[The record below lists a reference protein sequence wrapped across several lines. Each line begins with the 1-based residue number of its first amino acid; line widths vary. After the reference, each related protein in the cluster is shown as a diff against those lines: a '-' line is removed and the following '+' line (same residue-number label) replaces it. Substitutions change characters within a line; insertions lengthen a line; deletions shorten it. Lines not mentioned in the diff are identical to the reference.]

1 MSILLGSPS
10 LDFMYMSASAP
21 EAPPLSET
29 TTGCFIR
36 LFFWMADCIIRAIWS
51 DAPPAPA
58 ATTISTGLFGSQAMA
73 GAAASTMASAA
84 VAQRQVGLI
93 SGIASSLDVTGG
105 RAKTRP
111 DASYLL
117 AGILPLCVAGS
128 SALAA
133 GLQAAAPPPP
143 PLSPSVFLLSTPPAT
158 LLLRPFS
165 PPRPP

>member
-1 MSILLGSPS
+1 
-10 LDFMYMSASAP
+10 MYISASAP
-21 EAPPLSET
+21 DAPPFSET
-29 TTGCFIR
+29 TIGCFIR

-73 GAAASTMASAA
+73 GAAASTRARAARAAPAASRMASAA

-93 SGIASSLDVTGG
+93 SFIASSLDVTGG

-117 AGILPLCVAGS
+117 AG
-128 SALAA
+128 
-133 GLQAAAPPPP
+133 
-143 PLSPSVFLLSTPPAT
+143 
-158 LLLRPFS
+158 
-165 PPRPP
+165 

>member
-1 MSILLGSPS
+1 
-10 LDFMYMSASAP
+10 MSASAP
-21 EAPPLSET
+21 DTPPLRDT
-29 TTGCFIR
+29 TIGCFIR
-36 LFFWMADCIIRAIWS
+36 PFFWIAACIIRAIWS

-58 ATTISTGLFGSQAMA
+58 ATTISTGLFGSQATA

-93 SGIASSLDVTGG
+93 SGIASSLDVAGG

-111 DASYLL
+111 DTSYLL

-133 GLQAAAPPPP
+133 VQQAATLRRS
-143 PLSPSVFLLSTPPAT
+143 PL
-158 LLLRPFS
+158 R
-165 PPRPP
+165 R